1 MQSWAH
7 SERRSKQ
14 ACMYVLLGEYA
25 DGRLELLGCL
35 TMDHSMLGSVKL
47 WDVAA
52 AAESHGLGVG
62 DALLTLTAAKDAAAQ
77 AGCGLWLDAV
87 RHAHSFYA
95 KHGFVASREEIG
107 LVTPLPCEA
116 PPPAELRQQLEA
128 SFATAAFAG
137 RRDRLA
143 AWTARALDEMHLQI
157 DSFNA
162 ARAPDSSDRISGR
175 HRLSWTAWT
184 LALAA
189 PRSQAPGRRGAA
201 ARRGARSVLTLCIPY
216 KLFTLRLYVYP

>member
-1 MQSWAH
+1 MASWAQ
-7 SERRSKQ
+7 SERRSEQ
-14 ACMYVLLGEYA
+14 ACMYVLLREAA
-25 DGRLELLGCL
+25 DGRLDLLGCITL
-35 TMDHSMLGSVKL
+35 DHSRLGSVRL

-52 AAESHGLGVG
+52 KTHGLGVG
-62 DALLTLTAAKDAAAQ
+62 DALLTAAKEAAAQ
-77 AGCGLWLDAV
+77 AGCGLWLEAV

-95 KHGFVASREEIG
+95 KHGFVATREEIG
-107 LVTPLPCEA
+107 LVTPLPCEE

-143 AWTARALDEMHLQI
+143 AWTARALDDMHRQI

-175 HRLSWTAWT
+175 QRLSWTAWT

-189 PRSQAPGRRGAA
+189 PRSQADEELRLDAVRGPY
-201 ARRGARSVLTLCIPY
+201 LLYTLCIPY
-216 KLFTLRLYVYP
+216 KVFTLRLYVYP

>member
-7 SERRSKQ
+7 SERRSNQ

-35 TMDHSMLGSVKL
+35 TMDHSVLGSVKL

-62 DALLTLTAAKDAAAQ
+62 DALLTAAKDAAAQ
-77 AGCGLWLDAV
+77 AGCGLWLEAV

-107 LVTPLPCEA
+107 LVTPLPCEE

-143 AWTARALDEMHLQI
+143 AWTARALDEMHRQI
-157 DSFNA
+157 NSFNA
-162 ARAPDSSDRISGR
+162 VLPRDSSDRISGR
-175 HRLSWTAWT
+175 QRLSWTAWV

-189 PRSQAPGRRGAA
+189 PRSQADEE
-201 ARRGARSVLTLCIPY
+201 
-216 KLFTLRLYVYP
+216 LRLDEVRGTYLYTLLQIVKYLLYLRR

>member
-7 SERRSKQ
+7 SERRSNQ

-35 TMDHSMLGSVKL
+35 TMDHSVLGSVKL

-62 DALLTLTAAKDAAAQ
+62 DALLTAAKDAAAQ
-77 AGCGLWLDAV
+77 AGCGLWLEAV

-175 HRLSWTAWT
+175 QRLSWTAWT

-189 PRSQAPGRRGAA
+189 PRSQADEELRLDAVRGPY
-201 ARRGARSVLTLCIPY
+201 LLYTLCIPY
-216 KLFTLRLYVYP
+216 KVFTLRLYVYP